1 MKVKSIKIFIKTK
14 CLNKVLSRFIYNIAI
29 LIDLV
34 FKKVKNYYLQVCL
47 EKCK

>member
-1 MKVKSIKIFIKTK
+1 MSKQGSHLFIK
-14 CLNKVLSRFIYNIAI
+14 SAI